1 MYSRQSCCPFKGGF
15 KSNKDELKI
24 AHDKAGYTIPTI
36 CYWNLRDTGDSNV
49 AKSDEEGVICMSGFS
64 SNLFKHF
71 LSGDFDYKIT
81 PFLKLQEV
89 LQNTR
94 YEPIRQICYI
104 CKEVDEKL

>member
-1 MYSRQSCCPFKGGF
+1 
-15 KSNKDELKI
+15 
-24 AHDKAGYTIPTI
+24 
-36 CYWNLRDTGDSNV
+36 
-49 AKSDEEGVICMSGFS
+49 MSGFS